1 MSKLWPAYLAAVE
14 TFCVA
19 GITLILIVSGLQV
32 FARYVLESSLF
43 WSEELMRYTML
54 WIVALGA
61 GVSYGRGQF
70 LGMRMLVEALPPG
83 ARRICDFAGAI
94 LILIFLGFVIFYG
107 FKLSW
112 GTRMQ
117 TAVALGLSMFWIH
130 VSVVVAAAL
139 VALHV
144 VLRDVFGVADDR
156 GAEAHGMEREA

>member
-1 MSKLWPAYLAAVE
+1 MSKLWRAYLGAIEA
-14 TFCVA
+14 FCVA
-19 GITLILIVSGLQV
+19 GVVLILVVSAMQV

-70 LGMRMLVEALPPG
+70 LGMRMLVESLPPALRRACDLLG
-83 ARRICDFAGAI
+83 AV
-94 LILIFLGFVIFYG
+94 LILAFLGFVIVYG

-117 TAVALGLSMFWIH
+117 SAVALNISLFWVH
-130 VSVVVAAAL
+130 VSVVVGAL
-139 VALHV
+139 LLALHV
-144 VLRDVFGVADDR
+144 ALKEFFGVASGEPAVR
-156 GAEAHGMEREA
+156 EGEA